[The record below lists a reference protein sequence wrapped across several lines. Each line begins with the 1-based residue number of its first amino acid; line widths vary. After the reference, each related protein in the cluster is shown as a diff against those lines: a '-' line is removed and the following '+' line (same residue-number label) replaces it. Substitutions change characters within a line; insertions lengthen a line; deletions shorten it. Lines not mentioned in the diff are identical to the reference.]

1 MLFIISNVHIK
12 FSQKNG
18 LAAKHKNNSQEV
30 SALAKKIKIRFLPSL
45 PESKF
50 KNDRT
55 CYKMS

>member
-1 MLFIISNVHIK
+1 MFTLSSAK
-12 FSQKNG
+12 KNG